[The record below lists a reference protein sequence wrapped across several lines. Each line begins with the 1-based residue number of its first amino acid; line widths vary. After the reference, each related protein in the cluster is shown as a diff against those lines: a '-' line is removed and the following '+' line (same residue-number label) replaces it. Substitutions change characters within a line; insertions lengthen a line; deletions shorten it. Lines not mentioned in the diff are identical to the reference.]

1 MSGCGYTISSVTA
14 RFQVPVPHTLVRFS
28 GSFAFWNSPRRSQPR
43 CAWGDGQMGAWRA
56 QTKLWQWI
64 TRARGGS
71 GLAPCLACE
80 FSPTANIAD
89 TFLQPVSPGIKADNI
104 YAVFH
109 LFASEVPRFRIPGSR
124 FRFRGFPPAIEVVTD
139 RYKVPGS
146 GSITQRGT
154 PTGANCACRDKIK
167 KRRAAFAFCSLRMLL
182 ENEVLLRTA
191 GRPASEVAAA
201 SHPGRR
207 PSRVAVAQRRPPQE

>member
-1 MSGCGYTISSVTA
+1 M
-14 RFQVPVPHTLVRFS
+14 RFS

-56 QTKLWQWI
+56 QTRLWQWI

-124 FRFRGFPPAIEVVTD
+124 FRFREFPPAIKVVTD

-154 PTGANCACRDKIK
+154 LTGAN
-167 KRRAAFAFCSLRMLL
+167 S
-182 ENEVLLRTA
+182 
-191 GRPASEVAAA
+191 P
-201 SHPGRR
+201 RR
-207 PSRVAVAQRRPPQE
+207 PGSGTSTRLTSGARGKVWACVATISKAPLTFSRA